1 MNPKRMAPLGM
12 APLSI
17 TAGTAVTALGAG
29 MGVLRRGLHARRSG
43 LRPTDFPDAP
53 GGHWI
58 GSVPG
63 LDAVRLP
70 DALAGFDCRNN
81 RLAELALSTDGF
93 AHAVAAACDRHG
105 ADRVAVVLGTSTSG
119 IEETERAYR
128 RRDATTG
135 ALPADF
141 DFARTHDLFSLPRY
155 VRARLGLRGPALAVS
170 TACTSG
176 ARTFLEAAI
185 LLEAGV
191 ADAVVAGGVDTL
203 CRMTLHG
210 FASLELLSPGPCRPC
225 AADRAG
231 ISIGEAAG
239 LVLLERAAG
248 ASSGTPLLLG
258 AGASSDG
265 HHMSSPH
272 PDGLGAVAAMRAALE
287 SAGLAPE
294 DIGYVNLHGTGT
306 RANDA
311 MEDRA
316 VAHIFADRTPCS
328 STKGWT
334 GHTLG
339 ASGAIEALVAAIC
352 LDDGMIPG
360 CLGVDRVDPDFRT
373 DVATANRAAP
383 LRHVLSNSF
392 GFGGSNCSLVIGRRE
407 P

>member
-1 MNPKRMAPLGM
+1 MTPRMIPLG
-12 APLSI
+12 I

-29 MGVLRRGLHARRSG
+29 MGVLREGLHARHTG
-43 LRPTDFPDAP
+43 LRRTDFPDAP

-63 LDAVRLP
+63 LNAVRLP
-70 DALAGFDCRNN
+70 EPLAGFNCRNN
-81 RLAELALSTDGF
+81 RLAELALATDGF
-93 AHAVAAACDRHG
+93 DRAVAAACDRHG
-105 ADRVAVVLGTSTSG
+105 ADRVAVVLGTSTAG
-119 IEETERAYR
+119 IEETEQAYR

-135 ALPADF
+135 ELPGSF

-185 LLEAGV
+185 LIEAGI

-225 AADRAG
+225 AADRDG
-231 ISIGEAAG
+231 ISIGEGAG
-239 LVLLERAAG
+239 LALLERAAG
-248 ASSGTPLLLG
+248 APHGTPLLLG

-272 PDGLGAVAAMRAALE
+272 PDGTGAVTAMRAALE

-294 DIGYVNLHGTGT
+294 DIGTINLHGTGT

-316 VAHIFADRTPCS
+316 VAHLFGDRTPCS

-339 ASGAIEALVAAIC
+339 ASGAIEALIAAIC
-352 LDDGMIPG
+352 LEDGLVPG
-360 CLGVDRVDPDFRT
+360 CLGVDRVDPEFRT
-373 DVATANRAAP
+373 DVATANRGIT
-383 LRHVLSNSF
+383 LRRVLSNSF
-392 GFGGSNCSLVIGRRE
+392 GFGGSNCSLVIGAAR
-407 P
+407 